1 MTPNIPL
8 TRSPRAEDFD
18 DVLALA
24 QKECH
29 CPSELKS
36 EDKNLDYAD
45 ATLCQTCGARQVL
58 NGLTTLADT
67 LE

>member
-29 CPSELKS
+29 CTSEMKDDLKHGD
-36 EDKNLDYAD
+36 ETICK
-45 ATLCQTCGARQVL
+45 TCGARQVL